1 LRAVLFIDVDHLKTT
16 NDTHGHE
23 AGDHVLRTTAER
35 LRRTVAPDDVVG
47 RWGGDEFVV
56 LVCRA
61 ATSADLDDLVSRL
74 HAALA
79 VPAAQGPIGASIGVV
94 EVGRSDRRT
103 ADQLLRDADRAMYEA
118 KRTRGRRSQ

>member
-1 LRAVLFIDVDHLKTT
+1 
-16 NDTHGHE
+16 
-23 AGDHVLRTTAER
+23 
-35 LRRTVAPDDVVG
+35 
-47 RWGGDEFVV
+47 

-61 ATSADLDDLVSRL
+61 ATSADLDDLVNRL

-79 VPAAQGPIGASIGVV
+79 VPAGQGPIGASIGVV

-103 ADQLLRDADRAMYEA
+103 ADQLLRDADQAMYEA